1 MHSPTIKH
9 GGHKSFS
16 FSHKAQ
22 FDTYG
27 SHIKLL
33 PESGDSGTS
42 HFFRKKKIEKKEMGV
57 FTVLVRTGEGWD
69 REVFLSPH
77 FSYSSDTIY
86 REDETKARK
95 QVCMCIDV
103 TVKELLRP

>member
-1 MHSPTIKH
+1 MDPISSCYLNLETLVL
-9 GGHKSFS
+9 
-16 FSHKAQ
+16 A
-22 FDTYG
+22 
-27 SHIKLL
+27 
-33 PESGDSGTS
+33 TS
-42 HFFRKKKIEKKEMGV
+42 LGKKKIEKKEMGV

>member
-1 MHSPTIKH
+1 MPQCR
-9 GGHKSFS
+9 GMPG
-16 FSHKAQ
+16 Q
-22 FDTYG
+22 G
-27 SHIKLL
+27 SRC
-33 PESGDSGTS
+33 GCVG
-42 HFFRKKKIEKKEMGV
+42 EK
-57 FTVLVRTGEGWD
+57 GEGWD